1 MKSFLSSFKT
11 EVLHTN
17 FHFTAKA
24 LISQYLV
31 TQQ

>member
-11 EVLHTN
+11 EALHMN
-17 FHFTAKA
+17 FHFTVKA
-24 LISQYLV
+24 VISQYLV